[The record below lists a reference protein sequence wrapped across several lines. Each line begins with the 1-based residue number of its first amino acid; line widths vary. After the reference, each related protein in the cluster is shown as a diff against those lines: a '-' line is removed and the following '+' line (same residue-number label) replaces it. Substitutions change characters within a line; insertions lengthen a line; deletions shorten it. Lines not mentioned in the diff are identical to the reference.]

1 VVYAFWE
8 GGARPTEWLYTAEE
22 AATSPA
28 ILVPGD
34 SLQLL
39 DTSGDEPPDVI
50 NWSSFLRRYLIASWM
65 QQRRSLGF
73 GMRGE
78 RSPNYAIK
86 IF

>member
-1 VVYAFWE
+1 MVYAFWE

-50 NWSSFLRRYLIASWM
+50 N
-65 QQRRSLGF
+65 
-73 GMRGE
+73 
-78 RSPNYAIK
+78 
-86 IF
+86 